1 MFHLNLMET
10 DNNDDDEKT
19 NVYLNQFNGFGLS
32 GRAVEWASEDKKS
45 TASSETQREQS
56 INALGKNKD
65 QQNVI

>member
-1 MFHLNLMET
+1 MET
-10 DNNDDDEKT
+10 DNNGDDDEKT

-32 GRAVEWASEDKKS
+32 GRAVERASEDKKS